1 MRFILDR
8 IVDFCAIMAG
18 ILTYLALRDFPF
30 GIDATL
36 CVGYTVE
43 VLGIAFTDKRAKVFA
58 SDPSRPIPKL
68 LLLHVC
74 FLAAV
79 VVIERAWVFLKPMMP
94 QPDPHQARPINWGL
108 LAVIIALFAL
118 AYWEE
123 RMLFRKSRSTA
134 SLTTMETGSPEP
146 LVSPDSTVFMVN
158 GIALEPAVQSIPVSV
173 PAVAAFPVMAV
184 EPEAVAPVVPE
195 AVALDAVMPV
205 APEAA
210 APVAA
215 YTPPLATYTVT
226 PRAADVP
233 TPIASAFLSSGAA
246 DEHEAFMAYLQ
257 SKDRVFRKPGVSVK
271 QEFEL
276 WLAHRAKVLKAAA
289 QKKPST

>member
-1 MRFILDR
+1 MRLILDR

-30 GIDATL
+30 GIDAAL

-43 VLGIAFTDKRAKVFA
+43 VLGIAFTDKRARGFA
-58 SDPSRPIPKL
+58 SDPSRPIAKL

-123 RMLFRKSRSTA
+123 RTLFRKSSSAAFRTK
-134 SLTTMETGSPEP
+134 TETGSPEP
-146 LVSPDSTVFMVN
+146 LVSPSASVLLVN
-158 GIALEPAVQSIPVSV
+158 GFALDPAAQPIPVPYTAVASV
-173 PAVAAFPVMAV
+173 PVTPAAPEPVVPVAS
-184 EPEAVAPVVPE
+184 EAVAP
-195 AVALDAVMPV
+195 DAVMPV
-205 APEAA
+205 APEAT
-210 APVAA
+210 APDAA

-233 TPIASAFLSSGAA
+233 TPIASAFASSGAA

-257 SKDRVFRKPGVSVK
+257 GKDRIFRKPGVSVK

-276 WLAHRAKVLKAAA
+276 WLAHRAKMQKAAA
-289 QKKPST
+289 QKRPSA